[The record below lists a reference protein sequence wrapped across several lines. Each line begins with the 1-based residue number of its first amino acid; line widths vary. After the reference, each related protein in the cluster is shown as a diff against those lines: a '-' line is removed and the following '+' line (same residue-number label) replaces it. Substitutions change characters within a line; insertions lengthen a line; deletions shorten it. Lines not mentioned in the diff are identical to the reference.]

1 VHKILGPGLLESIY
15 EQALSHEMGLRGIAH
30 ERQKQVDVL
39 YKGVVIQGQRL
50 DLIVE
55 KSVIVELK
63 SCSEVAAVAQAQVLS
78 YLRATGLKQALLLNF
93 EKARLVDGIQR
104 FSM

>member
-1 VHKILGPGLLESIY
+1 MGDQLTERIIGAAIEVHKILGPGLLESIY

-39 YKGVVIQGQRL
+39 YKG
-50 DLIVE
+50 
-55 KSVIVELK
+55 
-63 SCSEVAAVAQAQVLS
+63 AAVAQAQVLS